1 MPETSL
7 ADVLRDYETRMK
19 FVLVISLASI
29 VLLLISLP
37 SIEPGTTTH
46 ALVYLQLTT
55 FGGLVVLMLGLLLW
69 TARSA

>member
-19 FVLVISLASI
+19 FVFVISLASI
-29 VLLLISLP
+29 ALLLVSLP
-37 SIEPGTTTH
+37 SIESGTTTH

-55 FGGLVVLMLGLLLW
+55 FGGLAVVMLGLLLW
-69 TARSA
+69 TARSG